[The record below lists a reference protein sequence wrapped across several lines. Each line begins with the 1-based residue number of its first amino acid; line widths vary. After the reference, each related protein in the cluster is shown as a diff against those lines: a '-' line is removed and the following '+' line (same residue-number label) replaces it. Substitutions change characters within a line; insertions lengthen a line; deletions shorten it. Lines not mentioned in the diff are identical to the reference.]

1 MRRLHR
7 INVSGTI
14 LGMAAWVLAASSSV
28 ALANSSELQR
38 LTIPAAACVPSG
50 TPAQNALGKWT
61 VGSWD
66 LSRNGTFR
74 LTCALPVAAGKLT
87 SFRISYRDPDGRK
100 GNASVKA
107 LLVRAKVPPLYGP
120 GNTTYLDCDFLS
132 NRRGTTT
139 DSFTHQVVACPEPI
153 AADGFYF
160 FEIELWRRAAAGDA
174 GNYVAFVGLDFP

>member
-1 MRRLHR
+1 
-7 INVSGTI
+7 
-14 LGMAAWVLAASSSV
+14 MAACALVASSSA
-28 ALANSSELQR
+28 ALANSAEFR
-38 LTIPAAACVPSG
+38 HLTIPAASCVPSG

-66 LSRNGTFR
+66 LSRNGTFK
-74 LTCALPVAAGKLT
+74 LTCALPVATGSLT
-87 SFRISYRDPDGRK
+87 DFRISYRDPDGRT

-132 NRRGTTT
+132 NKQGTTT
-139 DSFTHQVVACPEPI
+139 GSFTHQVVACPHPI
-153 AADGFYF
+153 EADAFYF